1 MSDSKYS
8 NLGNEISDMVQKAI
22 DSQDFSQLS
31 TTIQNS
37 VSQVANTV
45 VDTVVSSVIDEP
57 QPDRRPDYMK
67 NAQHKMEV
75 AQNPWKSQS
84 KPVQKTAESASVAE
98 QGRYSPGG
106 SGRLKG
112 YFMFTMGIAGVLGCA
127 AGLLTL
133 AIASKITGVALTV
146 PEVILFIVAVG
157 FGALS
162 IKGSGTLKQIKKF
175 KNYVKKIGKRD
186 HISIEELTS
195 SSGRNEKEV
204 LKDIQDMLQENMFLQ
219 GHLDQ
224 ESKTLYVTDQGY
236 QNFLQEKTQ
245 RLEQQNR
252 EKEAREKLERETQ
265 ELPPE
270 VRKLITDG
278 NAYIEKIRKSND
290 AISDEA
296 VSRKLYDLEA
306 VTRKIFDYVK
316 AHPECAD
323 DTKKLMKY
331 YLPTT
336 IKLLDSYE
344 KLTEEELE
352 GQHPDQLANIAKSRK
367 EIEDTLDTLN
377 MAFAKLFDNLYQDT
391 SMDIT
396 ADISVLHT
404 LLAQEG
410 LTGEEIKDAMKDVK

>member
-8 NLGNEISDMVQKAI
+8 NLGSEISDMVQKAI

-37 VSQVANTV
+37 VSQVANIV
-45 VDTVVSSVIDEP
+45 ADTVASSVVDEP
-57 QPDRRPDYMK
+57 QKDHRPDYLK
-67 NAQHKMEV
+67 NAQHKLEA
-75 AQNPWKSQS
+75 AQNPV
-84 KPVQKTAESASVAE
+84 PEMAETTAVSER
-98 QGRYSPGG
+98 GLYSPGG

-112 YFMFTMGIAGVLGCA
+112 YFLFTLGLAGILGCA

-133 AIASKITGVALTV
+133 AIASKITGVSLMV
-146 PEVILFIVAVG
+146 PEVILLIGAVG
-157 FGALS
+157 FGGMS
-162 IKGSGTLKQIKKF
+162 IKGSGTLKQIRKF

-186 HISIEELTS
+186 HISIEELSS

-236 QNFLQEKTQ
+236 QTFLREKNR

-252 EKEAREKLERETQ
+252 EKEEQARIERETQ

-270 VRKLITDG
+270 VRKLIADG
-278 NAYIEKIRKSND
+278 NAYIEKIRRSNE
-290 AISDEA
+290 AISDET
-296 VSRKLYDLEA
+296 VSRKLYDLET

-316 AHPECAD
+316 THPQCAD
-323 DTKKLMKY
+323 DTKKMMKY

-344 KLTEEELE
+344 KLTEEELS
-352 GQHPDQLANIAKSRK
+352 GQHPDQLTNIAKSKK

-377 MAFAKLFDNLYQDT
+377 LAFAKLFDNLYQDT

-410 LTGEEIKDAMKDVK
+410 LTGEEIRDAMKGIK

>member
-8 NLGNEISDMVQKAI
+8 NLGSEISDMVQKAI

-45 VDTVVSSVIDEP
+45 VDIVVSSVIDEP

-245 RLEQQNR
+245 RLEQQNW

>member
-8 NLGNEISDMVQKAI
+8 NLGSEISDMVQKAI

-157 FGALS
+157 FGTLS

-265 ELPPE
+265 ELPLE

>member
-31 TTIQNS
+31 TAIQKT
-37 VSQVANTV
+37 VSTVAETV
-45 VDTVVSSVIDEP
+45 VTSVVDGTQV
-57 QPDRRPDYMK
+57 DRRPDYMK
-67 NAQHKMEV
+67 NAQHKMAE
-75 AQNPWKSQS
+75 AQNPWMRAGRQVS
-84 KPVQKTAESASVAE
+84 KPERSTEITP
-98 QGRYSPGG
+98 QGLYSPGG

-112 YFMFTMGIAGVLGCA
+112 YFLFTLGIAGILGCL
-127 AGLLTL
+127 AGVLTL

-146 PEVILFIVAVG
+146 PEVVMLIMAAG
-157 FGALS
+157 FGVMS
-162 IKGSGTLKQIKKF
+162 WKGSGTLKQIKKF

-186 HISIEELTS
+186 QITIEELAS
-195 SSGRNEKEV
+195 ASGRSEKEV
-204 LKDIQDMLQENMFLQ
+204 RKDIQDMLQDNMFLQ

-224 ESKTLYVTDQGY
+224 EAKRLFVTDAGY
-236 QNFLQEKTQ
+236 QSYLQEKEQ
-245 RLEQQNR
+245 RLELERQRQAVQEQMER
-252 EKEAREKLERETQ
+252 EEKE
-265 ELPPE
+265 LPSE
-270 VRKLITDG
+270 VRRLIADG
-278 NAYIEKIRKSND
+278 NAYIIKIRKSND

-296 VSRKLYDLEA
+296 VSQKLYALES

-336 IKLLDSYE
+336 IKLLDTYE
-344 KLTEEELE
+344 KLTDEELE
-352 GQHPDQLANIAKSRK
+352 GQHPEQLSNIRKSRK

-377 MAFAKLFDNLYQDT
+377 VAFAKLFDNLYQDT

-410 LTGEEIKDAMKDVK
+410 LTGEEIDHAMRGIK

>member
-8 NLGNEISDMVQKAI
+8 NLGNEICDMVQEAI
-22 DSQDFSQLS
+22 DQQDFSQLS
-31 TTIQNS
+31 TAIQKT
-37 VSQVANTV
+37 VSTV
-45 VDTVVSSVIDEP
+45 TETVLSSVMDGP
-57 QPDRRPDYMK
+57 QHDRRPDYMK
-67 NAQHKMEV
+67 NAKHKME
-75 AQNPWKSQS
+75 APQNPWKSQA
-84 KPVQKTAESASVAE
+84 KQVQGAAGFNAVPE
-98 QGRYSPGG
+98 QGLYSPGG

-112 YFMFTMGIAGVLGCA
+112 YVMFTLGIAGVLGCA
-127 AGLLTL
+127 AGLLTM

-146 PEVILFIVAVG
+146 PEVILLIVAAG
-157 FGALS
+157 FGTLS
-162 IKGSGTLKQIKKF
+162 IKGSGTLKRIRKF

-186 HISIEELTS
+186 HISIEELAS
-195 SSGRNEKEV
+195 SSGRNEKDV
-204 LKDIQDMLQENMFLQ
+204 LKDIQNMLQENMFLQ

-224 ESKTLYVTDQGY
+224 EDKILYVTDQGY
-236 QNFLQEKTQ
+236 HTFLKEKNLKQ
-245 RLEQQNR
+245 EQQNR
-252 EKEAREKLERETQ
+252 EKEAQARLERETQ
-265 ELPPE
+265 ELSPE

-306 VTRKIFDYVK
+306 VTRKIFGYVK
-316 AHPECAD
+316 MHPECAD
-323 DTKKLMKY
+323 DTRKLMKY

-344 KLTEEELE
+344 KLAEEAE
-352 GQHPDQLANIAKSRK
+352 GQHQDQLTSLSKSRK

-377 MAFAKLFDNLYQDT
+377 LAFAKLFDNLYQDT
-391 SMDIT
+391 SMNIT

-410 LTGEEIKDAMKDVK
+410 LTGEEIKDAMKGVK

>member
-8 NLGNEISDMVQKAI
+8 NLGSEISDMVQKAI

-67 NAQHKMEV
+67 NAQHKMEA

-146 PEVILFIVAVG
+146 PEVILLIVAVG

-186 HISIEELTS
+186 HISIEELAS

-236 QNFLQEKTQ
+236 QIFLQEKNQ

-252 EKEAREKLERETQ
+252 EKEAREKQERETQ

-352 GQHPDQLANIAKSRK
+352 GQHPDRLANIAKSRK

>member
-31 TTIQNS
+31 TAIQKT
-37 VSQVANTV
+37 VSTVAETV
-45 VDTVVSSVIDEP
+45 VTSVVDGTQV
-57 QPDRRPDYMK
+57 DRRPDYMK
-67 NAQHKMEV
+67 NAQHKMAE
-75 AQNPWKSQS
+75 AQNPWMRAGGHVSKSEMS
-84 KPVQKTAESASVAE
+84 TEITT
-98 QGRYSPGG
+98 QGLYSPGG

-112 YFMFTMGIAGVLGCA
+112 YFLFTLGIAGILGCL
-127 AGLLTL
+127 AGVLTL
-133 AIASKITGVALTV
+133 AVASKITGVALTV
-146 PEVILFIVAVG
+146 PEAVMLIMAAG
-157 FGALS
+157 FGVMS
-162 IKGSGTLKQIKKF
+162 WKGSGTLKQIKKF
-175 KNYVKKIGKRD
+175 KNYVKKIGKREQ
-186 HISIEELTS
+186 ITIEELAS
-195 SSGRNEKEV
+195 ASGRSEKEV
-204 LKDIQDMLQENMFLQ
+204 RKDIQDMLQDNMFLQ

-224 ESKTLYVTDQGY
+224 EAKRLFVTDAGY
-236 QNFLQEKTQ
+236 QAYLQEKNQ
-245 RLEQQNR
+245 RLEQERQR
-252 EKEAREKLERETQ
+252 QAVQEQLEKEES

-270 VRKLITDG
+270 VRKLIADG
-278 NAYIEKIRKSND
+278 NAYITRIRKSND

-296 VSRKLYDLEA
+296 VSQKLYALES

-336 IKLLDSYE
+336 IKLLDTYE
-344 KLTEEELE
+344 KLTNEELE
-352 GQHPDQLANIAKSRK
+352 GQHPEQLSNIRKSRK

-377 MAFAKLFDNLYQDT
+377 IAFAKLFDNLYQDT

-410 LTGEEIKDAMKDVK
+410 LTGEEINHAMRGIK

>member
-8 NLGNEISDMVQKAI
+8 NLGSEISDMVQKAI

-37 VSQVANTV
+37 VSQVANIV
-45 VDTVVSSVIDEP
+45 ADTVASSVVDEP
-57 QPDRRPDYMK
+57 QKDHRPDYMK
-67 NAQHKMEV
+67 NAQHKMEA
-75 AQNPWKSQS
+75 AQNPWKSAVKS
-84 KPVQKTAESASVAE
+84 VPEMAETTAVSER
-98 QGRYSPGG
+98 GLYSPGG

-112 YFMFTMGIAGVLGCA
+112 YFLFTLGLAGILGCA

-133 AIASKITGVALTV
+133 AIASKITGVSLMA
-146 PEVILFIVAVG
+146 PEVILLIGAVG
-157 FGALS
+157 FGGMS
-162 IKGSGTLKQIKKF
+162 IKGSGTLKQIRKF

-186 HISIEELTS
+186 HISIEELS
-195 SSGRNEKEV
+195 SASGRNEKEV

-236 QNFLQEKTQ
+236 QTFLREKNR

-252 EKEAREKLERETQ
+252 EKEEQARIERETQ

-270 VRKLITDG
+270 VRKLIADG
-278 NAYIEKIRKSND
+278 NVYIEKIHRSND
-290 AISDEA
+290 AISDET

-316 AHPECAD
+316 THPQCAD

-344 KLTEEELE
+344 KLTEEELS
-352 GQHPDQLANIAKSRK
+352 GQHPDQLTNIAKSKK

-377 MAFAKLFDNLYQDT
+377 SAFAKLLYNLFEDT
-391 SMDIT
+391 AWDVSS
-396 ADISVLHT
+396 DISVLQT
-404 LLAQEG
+404 MLAQEG
-410 LTGEEIKDAMKDVK
+410 LMEDGLKK

>member
-8 NLGNEISDMVQKAI
+8 NLGSEISDMVQKAI

-37 VSQVANTV
+37 VSQMANTV
-45 VDTVVSSVIDEP
+45 ADTVFTSVVDEP

-67 NAQHKMEV
+67 NAQHKMEA
-75 AQNPWKSQS
+75 AQNPWKSQA
-84 KPVQKTAESASVAE
+84 KPVQKAASTAVAE
-98 QGRYSPGG
+98 QGLYSPGG

-112 YFMFTMGIAGVLGCA
+112 YFLFTLGLAGILGCA

-146 PEVILFIVAVG
+146 PEVILLIGAAG
-157 FGALS
+157 FGVMS
-162 IKGSGTLKQIKKF
+162 VKGSGTLKQIRKF

-186 HISIEELTS
+186 HISIEELAS
-195 SSGRNEKEV
+195 SSGRNEKDV

-224 ESKTLYVTDQGY
+224 ETKTLYVTDQGY
-236 QNFLQEKTQ
+236 QIFLQEKNQ

-278 NAYIEKIRKSND
+278 NVYIEKIRKSND

-316 AHPECAD
+316 THPQCAD

-352 GQHPDQLANIAKSRK
+352 GQHPDQLTNIAKSKK
-367 EIEDTLDTLN
+367 EIEETLDTLN
-377 MAFAKLFDNLYQDT
+377 LAFAKLFDNLYQDT

-410 LTGEEIKDAMKDVK
+410 LTGEEIKDAMKGVK

>member
-8 NLGNEISDMVQKAI
+8 NLGSEISDMVQKAI

-265 ELPPE
+265 ELLPE

-391 SMDIT
+391 AMDIT